1 MANQPQD
8 MLDIIFEDRNKAYGA
23 YFLRRNYPTFMRNA
37 LGLGIGLI
45 ILLFAFPAILATVNK
60 FVSKPKVDVVAE
72 LGPPPD
78 IENTPPPPPPPPVE
92 TPPPP
97 TKPTVRFVPPIVKK
111 DEQVQEE
118 KEMIDLDKEIKEEI
132 SVKTV
137 EGDVNSTVITENEAP
152 SEDLNK
158 VVEVKAPVVEEPLTF
173 VEAMPQFPGGEAA
186 LLKYLAENIKYPAI
200 ARESGIQGRVFL
212 SFVVEK
218 SGKIT
223 DMKVVKDIGG
233 GCGKEAM
240 RVVETMPAWKPGN
253 QNGNPVRVRMNL
265 PVLFKLE

>member
-8 MLDIIFEDRNKAYGA
+8 MLDIIFETRNKEYGA
-23 YFLRRNYPTFMRNA
+23 YFLRRNSSTFMRNA
-37 LGLGIGLI
+37 LAIGVGLI
-45 ILLFAFPAILATVNK
+45 VLLFAFPAIMATVNNL
-60 FVSKPKVDVVAE
+60 VSKPKVDVIAE

-97 TKPTVRFVPPIVKK
+97 TKPTVRFVPPIVKQDK
-111 DEQVQEE
+111 EVVEE

-137 EGDVNSTVITENEAP
+137 EGDINATAIVENEP
-152 SEDLNK
+152 TEDLGK
-158 VVEVKAPVVEEPLTF
+158 VEVVKAPVIEEPLTF

-223 DMKVVKDIGG
+223 DMKVVKDVGG

-240 RVVETMPAWKPGN
+240 RVVETMPPWKPGN